1 VNWFRCDGFG
11 FNAGEL
17 ARVCTV
23 DFTLI
28 CIGHCVVKTCLHGS
42 LSAKAIETKARG
54 NIGAYIEGKQDPVE
68 WKQTPRSILDAE
80 Q

>member
-1 VNWFRCDGFG
+1 VVQGFRWSAEVVSLPLPRCPYRLKEFAVNWFRCDGFG

-28 CIGHCVVKTCLHGS
+28 CIGHCVVKTCLQA
-42 LSAKAIETKARG
+42 L
-54 NIGAYIEGKQDPVE
+54 
-68 WKQTPRSILDAE
+68 
-80 Q
+80 